1 MISFYI
7 ERFEENGVRLE
18 GRTVP
23 NADVARFIQVGRK
36 EFAMLT
42 EETAKRYGLWEDDE

>member
-7 ERFEENGVRLE
+7 EKHEENGVRLE
-18 GRTVP
+18 SRTVP
-23 NADVARFIQVGRK
+23 NTDVARFIQVGSN